1 LILNLKRQTDQY
13 KMNTRT
19 FDQRILNFDLTS
31 QIVVQY
37 SIVQKNPNN
46 IPIKKTTYLPLFE
59 L

>member
-1 LILNLKRQTDQY
+1 
-13 KMNTRT
+13 MNTRT